1 MANDK
6 AIWVV
11 AQLED
16 GKLLNVTLE
25 LLGKAKELA
34 AKAGTTADVVLL
46 AATDDGLSAKCVAC
60 GADTVYTVLGPELAE
75 YDTEIYTNALCEL
88 IGEYHPGTVMFGAT
102 IDGRDLAPR
111 VAARL
116 GTGLCADCTALD
128 IEETGLVKWTRPA
141 MGGNLYGTIVCAEHR
156 PQMGSIRPKVFEP
169 LAEDPSRKG
178 DIVAYT
184 VKNPVT
190 SPMTVL
196 KKEPL
201 STGGKRKIE
210 DADVVV
216 CGGRGM
222 GDAEQFRAL
231 EDLADLFEKGAVAGT
246 RAAVDEKWVDHASQ
260 VGQSGKTIK
269 PDVYFAFGVSG
280 AMQHTSGMKDS
291 GLVIAVNKDENA
303 PIFEFSHIGVVGD
316 ARKILPLL
324 TAKLKELKK

>member
-1 MANDK
+1 MANEK

-11 AQLED
+11 AQLEE
-16 GKLLNVTLE
+16 GKLLDVTLE

-34 AKAGTTADVVLL
+34 AKAGTTADVVLIG
-46 AATDDGLSAKCVAC
+46 AADDGISAKCIAY
-60 GADTVYTVLGPELAE
+60 GADTVYTILAPEYKD

-88 IGEYHPGTVMFGAT
+88 IREYKPGTVMFGAT

-116 GTGLCADCTALD
+116 GTGLCADCTGLD
-128 IEETGLVKWTRPA
+128 IDEEGLVKWTRPA

-169 LAEDPSRKG
+169 LAEDASRKG
-178 DIVAYT
+178 SVVAYT

-190 SPMTVL
+190 SSVTVL

-201 STGGKRKIE
+201 ATSGKRKIE
-210 DADVVV
+210 EASVIV

-222 GDAEQFRAL
+222 GDAEQFRSL
-231 EDLADLFEKGAVAGT
+231 EALADVFEKGAVAGT

-260 VGQSGKTIK
+260 VGQSGKTVK

-280 AMQHTSGMKDS
+280 AMQHTTGMKES
-291 GLVIAVNKDENA
+291 GLIIAVNKDENA
-303 PIFEFSHIGVVGD
+303 PIFEVSHIGVVGD